1 MEMARKR
8 SHTKTNKKVLWGA
21 ITVIIVVVICV
32 LGSTNVFVR
41 NKLTSVFSD
50 NVKSQKVE
58 YKKQQSIAQKKYGT
72 TTKDD
77 SESNKETSASSTTSS
92 TTSSSESNKKKS
104 STTSSSTETSSS
116 SATSSSTYKSYVV
129 ESGDTLSS
137 IANKYGTTV
146 ARLMTLNNLRTGTI
160 STGTTLRVPTS
171 TISSGTSSTSSS
183 D

>member
-1 MEMARKR
+1 MARKR

-72 TTKDD
+72 MTKVD
-77 SESNKETSASSTTSS
+77 SESNEETSASS

-171 TISSGTSSTSSS
+171 TISSSTSSTSSS